1 MKKLIFTLMLMAPM
15 AMMAQPQHQK
25 HQKMNPEQR
34 AVLQAKTL
42 RLHLD
47 LTSAQEEKVKTLL
60 VEQMEA
66 KKSHRENAKAENLSG
81 YERKLYQLDQKLAF
95 KAAMKNILTEA
106 QYENWNQIQAH
117 KKRMAF
123 HRSKDNPRIGG
134 KIQMFLVKP
143 LLFSLGNGFCFFKKS
158 TLINIVEKQN
168 YN

>member
-1 MKKLIFTLMLMAPM
+1 MGYSKIYTMKKLIFTLMSMAPM
-15 AMMAQPQHQK
+15 AMMAEPQ

-95 KAAMKNILTEA
+95 KAA
-106 QYENWNQIQAH
+106 
-117 KKRMAF
+117 
-123 HRSKDNPRIGG
+123 
-134 KIQMFLVKP
+134 
-143 LLFSLGNGFCFFKKS
+143 
-158 TLINIVEKQN
+158 
-168 YN
+168 

>member
-1 MKKLIFTLMLMAPM
+1 MIMAPI

-81 YERKLYQLDQKLAF
+81 YERKLHQLA
-95 KAAMKNILTEA
+95 
-106 QYENWNQIQAH
+106 IQTTQ
-117 KKRMAF
+117 
-123 HRSKDNPRIGG
+123 P
-134 KIQMFLVKP
+134 
-143 LLFSLGNGFCFFKKS
+143 
-158 TLINIVEKQN
+158 
-168 YN
+168 

>member
-1 MKKLIFTLMLMAPM
+1 MLMAPS
-15 AMMAQPQHQK
+15 AMGAQPQHQK

-47 LTSAQEEKVKTLL
+47 LTSVQEEKVKTLL

-81 YERKLYQLDQKLAF
+81 YERKLHQLDQKLAF

-106 QYENWNQIQAH
+106 QYENWNQIQTH

-123 HRSKDNPRIGG
+123 YRSKKRNG
-134 KIQMFLVKP
+134 KNKDVKNQRHKNQRQP
-143 LLFSLGNGFCFFKKS
+143 WNRG
-158 TLINIVEKQN
+158 
-168 YN
+168 

>member
-1 MKKLIFTLMLMAPM
+1 MKKSIFTLMLMAPM

-123 HRSKDNPRIGG
+123 HRSKKRNG
-134 KIQMFLVKP
+134 KNKDVKNQRHKNQRQP
-143 LLFSLGNGFCFFKKS
+143 SNRG
-158 TLINIVEKQN
+158 
-168 YN
+168 

>member
-1 MKKLIFTLMLMAPM
+1 MLMAPM
-15 AMMAQPQHQK
+15 AMMAQPQNQK
-25 HQKMNPEQR
+25 HQKINPEQR

-81 YERKLYQLDQKLAF
+81 YERKLHQLDQKLAF
-95 KAAMKNILTEA
+95 KAAMKNILTGA

-123 HRSKDNPRIGG
+123 HRSKKRNG
-134 KIQMFLVKP
+134 KNKYVKNQRHKNQRQP
-143 LLFSLGNGFCFFKKS
+143 SNRG
-158 TLINIVEKQN
+158 
-168 YN
+168 

>member
-1 MKKLIFTLMLMAPM
+1 MIMAPI

-34 AVLQAKTL
+34 TVLQAKTL

-81 YERKLYQLDQKLAF
+81 YERKLHQLDQKLAF

-106 QYENWNQIQAH
+106 QYEN
-117 KKRMAF
+117 
-123 HRSKDNPRIGG
+123 
-134 KIQMFLVKP
+134 
-143 LLFSLGNGFCFFKKS
+143 
-158 TLINIVEKQN
+158 
-168 YN
+168 

>member
-1 MKKLIFTLMLMAPM
+1 MLMAPI

-123 HRSKDNPRIGG
+123 HRSKKRNG
-134 KIQMFLVKP
+134 KNKNLKNQRHKNQRQP
-143 LLFSLGNGFCFFKKS
+143 SNRG
-158 TLINIVEKQN
+158 
-168 YN
+168 

>member
-1 MKKLIFTLMLMAPM
+1 MLMAPI

-81 YERKLYQLDQKLAF
+81 YERKLHQLDQKLAF

-106 QYENWNQIQAH
+106 QYENWNQIQTH

-123 HRSKDNPRIGG
+123 HRSKKRNG
-134 KIQMFLVKP
+134 KNKNVKNQRHKNQRQP
-143 LLFSLGNGFCFFKKS
+143 SNRG
-158 TLINIVEKQN
+158 
-168 YN
+168 

>member
-1 MKKLIFTLMLMAPM
+1 MLMAPI

-25 HQKMNPEQR
+25 YQKMNPEQR

-60 VEQMEA
+60 VEQMED

-81 YERKLYQLDQKLAF
+81 YERKLHQLDQKLAF

-106 QYENWNQIQAH
+106 QYENWNQIQTH
-117 KKRMAF
+117 KKR
-123 HRSKDNPRIGG
+123 
-134 KIQMFLVKP
+134 
-143 LLFSLGNGFCFFKKS
+143 NGFPPK
-158 TLINIVEKQN
+158 
-168 YN
+168 

>member
-1 MKKLIFTLMLMAPM
+1 MKKLIFTLMLMAPI

-25 HQKMNPEQR
+25 YQKMNPEQR

-60 VEQMEA
+60 VEQMED

-81 YERKLYQLDQKLAF
+81 YERKLHQLDQKLAF

-123 HRSKDNPRIGG
+123 HRSKKRNG
-134 KIQMFLVKP
+134 KNKDVKNQRHKNQRQP
-143 LLFSLGNGFCFFKKS
+143 SNRG
-158 TLINIVEKQN
+158 
-168 YN
+168 

>member
-1 MKKLIFTLMLMAPM
+1 MLMAPI

-25 HQKMNPEQR
+25 YQKMNPEQR

-60 VEQMEA
+60 VEQMED
-66 KKSHRENAKAENLSG
+66 KKSHRENAKAQNLSG
-81 YERKLYQLDQKLAF
+81 YERKLHQLDQKLAF

-106 QYENWNQIQAH
+106 QYENWNQIQTH

-123 HRSKDNPRIGG
+123 HRSKKRNG
-134 KIQMFLVKP
+134 KNKNVKAQRHKNQRQP
-143 LLFSLGNGFCFFKKS
+143 SNRG
-158 TLINIVEKQN
+158 
-168 YN
+168 

>member
-1 MKKLIFTLMLMAPM
+1 MLMAPM

-81 YERKLYQLDQKLAF
+81 YERKLHQLDQKLAF

-117 KKRMAF
+117 KKKWLSTEAKKEM
-123 HRSKDNPRIGG
+123 G
-134 KIQMFLVKP
+134 KTK
-143 LLFSLGNGFCFFKKS
+143 
-158 TLINIVEKQN
+158 T
-168 YN
+168 

>member
-1 MKKLIFTLMLMAPM
+1 MKKLIFTLMLMAPI

-25 HQKMNPEQR
+25 YQKMNPEQR

-60 VEQMEA
+60 VEQMED

-81 YERKLYQLDQKLAF
+81 YERKLHQLDQKLAF

-123 HRSKDNPRIGG
+123 HRSKKRNG
-134 KIQMFLVKP
+134 KNKNVKNQRHKNQRQP
-143 LLFSLGNGFCFFKKS
+143 SNRG
-158 TLINIVEKQN
+158 
-168 YN
+168 

>member
-1 MKKLIFTLMLMAPM
+1 MLMAPM
-15 AMMAQPQHQK
+15 AMMAEPQ

-81 YERKLYQLDQKLAF
+81 YERKLHQLDQKLAF

-106 QYENWNQIQAH
+106 QYENWNQIQTH

-123 HRSKDNPRIGG
+123 YRSKKRNG
-134 KIQMFLVKP
+134 KNKDVKNQRHKNQRQP
-143 LLFSLGNGFCFFKKS
+143 SNRG
-158 TLINIVEKQN
+158 
-168 YN
+168 